1 MLQARTPPFPCFPE
15 SLSEDQLEIYWSQG
29 YLAFENA
36 LSLEEIDEATAAIS
50 ELVTRYAFNDKI
62 CEMHHRK
69 SSLTNDDGA
78 KFFSKASSFFFQA
91 EPGYRP
97 DPSRK
102 KELEMKLRKLYSY
115 ANEAPIF
122 RHLTSSHPK
131 IKGIRENILGPGSVL
146 YQTMALIKPPQIGVE
161 KPWHQDNAYFRT
173 GNLDGIFGI
182 WIALDDARVE
192 NGCMH
197 VIPGG
202 HKLGPL
208 RHHHTTLD
216 CEIVPGRLDH
226 TAAIP
231 VELKAGGA
239 LIFHSNLP
247 HRTPPNH
254 SLLRRRAL
262 QFHYRAAENH
272 LIDRKVYDQLFM
284 EADGTPATCH
294 AARRKNF

>member
-1 MLQARTPPFPCFPE
+1 MLQPRTL
-15 SLSEDQLEIYWSQG
+15 SLPDCPKFLSKDQLEIYWEQG

-36 LSLEEIDEATAAIS
+36 LRREEVDEAEAAIS
-50 ELVTRYAFNDKI
+50 ELVERYAFNDGI
-62 CEMHHRK
+62 CEMRPGKPGH
-69 SSLTNDDGA
+69 TNNSGA
-78 KFFSKASSFFFQA
+78 KFSSRVSPFFFLV

-102 KELEMKLRKLYSY
+102 EELEMNLRKLFSY

-122 RHLTSSHPK
+122 RRLTCSHPK
-131 IKGIRENILGPGSVL
+131 IKGIRDSILGPGSVL
-146 YQTMALIKPPQIGVE
+146 YQTMALIKPPYIGVE

-173 GNLDGIFGI
+173 GNLDGVFGI
-182 WIALDDARVE
+182 WIALDDSKVE

-208 RHHHTTLD
+208 RHHRTFD

-226 TAAIP
+226 TTAVP
-231 VELKAGGA
+231 VELKADGA

-247 HRTPPNH
+247 HETPPNH
-254 SLLRRRAL
+254 SPHRRRAL
-262 QFHYRAAENH
+262 QFHYRAADNH
-272 LIDRKVYDQLFM
+272 LIDHGAYDRVFR

-294 AARRKNF
+294 AALRKNF